1 MQPLET
7 APHAENIKILIAED
21 ESSLRTILKKMFV
34 KKGYHIETALDG
46 NMAISK
52 LENENFNIILADIN
66 MPGKSGFD
74 ILSYVNSNKLNI
86 SVIIIT
92 AQDTMKNAVEAMKL
106 GAFDYLTKPF
116 ELDELE
122 MVVEKALE
130 NQRLSLEVAK
140 LRAEIKAPSF
150 DTQAKIIGQS
160 KAIKE
165 IYKLIGKVAAT
176 DVPVLITGESGTGK
190 ELIAKSIHQASN
202 RTRMPFVAV
211 NCAAI
216 PKDLLESELF
226 GYRKGAFT
234 GADESRAGYFEAAH
248 KGTLFLDEIGD
259 MPLSLQSKLL
269 RTLQEKEVQRL
280 GSTEAKSVDVRI
292 ISATNQDPA
301 QLVAQKKFR
310 EDLYFRLNVVPMKV
324 PPLRERN
331 EDIEILIHHFIE
343 KFKTEFS
350 LSGKS
355 ISDDA
360 IDYLIDYSWPGNVR
374 ELENVIKRAMVITTG
389 SLITLKDLK
398 GILSLSP
405 AQMIIEDLEE
415 LALEEIVHK
424 KLSNFLSRFD
434 QLDPMDLYTTIIQM
448 VERPLISLVL
458 QKTRG
463 NQIQAAKVLGINRN
477 TLRKMIRTLKVKL
490 DRFNP
495 GEEE

>member
-1 MQPLET
+1 MLEN
-7 APHAENIKILIAED
+7 ENKSTLTPIRILIAED
-21 ESSLRTILKKMFV
+21 ENSLRTILKKMFLQ
-34 KKGYHIETALDG
+34 KGFEVDTALDG
-46 NMAISK
+46 AQAISK
-52 LENENFNIILADIN
+52 LEKENFNIILADIN
-66 MPGKSGFD
+66 MPSKSGFD
-74 ILSYVNSNKLNI
+74 ILSFVRNQKLNCP
-86 SVIIIT
+86 VVLIT
-92 AQDTMKNAVEAMKL
+92 AQDTMKNAVEAMKQ

-122 MVVEKALE
+122 VVIDKALE
-130 NQRLSLEVAK
+130 NQRLSEEVVK
-140 LRAEIKAPSF
+140 LRQEIKSPAF

-165 IYKLIGKVAAT
+165 IYKMIGKVAAS

-190 ELIAKSIHQASN
+190 ELIAKSIHHASN
-202 RTRMPFVAV
+202 RARMPFIAV

-234 GADESRAGYFEAAH
+234 GADESRPGYFEAAH

-259 MPLSLQSKLL
+259 MPIALQSKLL
-269 RTLQEKEVQRL
+269 RALQEKEIQRL
-280 GSTEAKSVDVRI
+280 GSTESKNIDVRI
-292 ISATNQDPA
+292 ISATNQDLS
-301 QLVAQKKFR
+301 QMVAEKKFR
-310 EDLYFRLNVVPMKV
+310 EDLYFRLNVVPIRV
-324 PPLRERN
+324 PPLRERKD
-331 EDIEILIHHFIE
+331 DIEILIHHFIE
-343 KFKTEFS
+343 KFQKEFS
-350 LSGKS
+350 LPTKS

-360 IDYLIDYSWPGNVR
+360 IEYLNNYSWPGNVR

-389 SLITLKDLK
+389 PLITLKDLK
-398 GILSLSP
+398 D
-405 AQMIIEDLEE
+405 IITLTPSQIMTEDLED

-424 KLSNFLSRFD
+424 KLASFLSRFNE
-434 QLDPMDLYTTIIQM
+434 LDAMELYTTIIQM

-458 QKTRG
+458 QKTNG

-477 TLRKMIRTLKVKL
+477 TLRKMIRTLKIKL

>member
-1 MQPLET
+1 MQAFET
-7 APHAENIKILIAED
+7 SENIKILIAED
-21 ESSLRTILKKMFV
+21 DASLRTILKKMFT
-34 KKGYHIETALDG
+34 KKAYQIETALDG
-46 NMAISK
+46 EMAIAK
-52 LENENFNIILADIN
+52 LEKEKFNVILADIN

-74 ILSYVNSNKLNI
+74 ILSYVNANKINI
-86 SVIIIT
+86 SVILIT

-122 MVVEKALE
+122 IVVEKALE
-130 NQRLSLEVAK
+130 NQRLSQEVAK
-140 LRAEIKAPSF
+140 LRAEIKSPTF

-160 KAIKE
+160 KVIKE
-165 IYKLIGKVAAT
+165 IYKLIGKVAAS

-190 ELIAKSIHQASN
+190 ELIAKSIHQASDRN
-202 RTRMPFVAV
+202 RMPFIAV

-269 RTLQEKEVQRL
+269 RALQEKEIQRL
-280 GSTEAKSVDVRI
+280 GSTDTKPVDVRI
-292 ISATNQDPA
+292 ISATNQDLKS
-301 QLVAQKKFR
+301 LVSQKKFR
-310 EDLYFRLNVVPMKV
+310 EDLYFRLNVVPVKI
-324 PPLRERN
+324 PPLRERS
-331 EDIEILIHHFIE
+331 EDIEILIRHFIE
-343 KFKTEFS
+343 KFKNEFS
-350 LSGKS
+350 LQNKS
-355 ISDDA
+355 MSDDA
-360 IDYLIDYSWPGNVR
+360 IDYLVNYSWPGNVR
-374 ELENVIKRAMVITTG
+374 ELENVVKRAMVVTPG

-398 GILSLSP
+398 GIINLSP
-405 AQMIIEDLEE
+405 SQLASEDLEE
-415 LALEEIVHK
+415 LALEDIVYK
-424 KLSNFLSRFD
+424 KLSSFLSKFD
-434 QLDPMDLYTTIIQM
+434 QLEPMDLYTTIIQM

-463 NQIQAAKVLGINRN
+463 NQIQTAKVLGINRN
-477 TLRKMIRTLKVKL
+477 TLRKMIKVLKIKL